1 MRLSELRKVFA
12 IILQKSNLHFRIFSI
27 FSKNIYIYI
36 YLYIYLAINTSNKNI
51 LYKAYFKNARRNSA
65 LFNVYSKKSYL
76 N

>member
-1 MRLSELRKVFA
+1 MRLSELRKVFT

-27 FSKNIYIYI
+27 FSNIYIYI
-36 YLYIYLAINTSNKNI
+36 AINTSNKNI

>member
-27 FSKNIYIYI
+27 FLK
-36 YLYIYLAINTSNKNI
+36 YIYLAINTSNKNI

>member
-27 FSKNIYIYI
+27 FSNIYIYI
-36 YLYIYLAINTSNKNI
+36 AINTSNKNI

>member
-27 FSKNIYIYI
+27 FLKNI
-36 YLYIYLAINTSNKNI
+36 YIYLAINTSNKNI

>member
-27 FSKNIYIYI
+27 FLIYIYI
-36 YLYIYLAINTSNKNI
+36 YLAINASDKNI

-65 LFNVYSKKSYL
+65 LFNVYSKKSYC
-76 N
+76 

>member
-27 FSKNIYIYI
+27 FLIYIYI
-36 YLYIYLAINTSNKNI
+36 YIYLAINTSNKNI

>member
-27 FSKNIYIYI
+27 FLIYI
-36 YLYIYLAINTSNKNI
+36 YIYLAINTSNKNI

-65 LFNVYSKKSYL
+65 LFNVYSKKSYC
-76 N
+76 

>member
-27 FSKNIYIYI
+27 FSNIYI
-36 YLYIYLAINTSNKNI
+36 YIYLAINTSNKNI

>member
-27 FSKNIYIYI
+27 FLIYI
-36 YLYIYLAINTSNKNI
+36 YIYLAINTSNKNI

>member
-27 FSKNIYIYI
+27 FSNI
-36 YLYIYLAINTSNKNI
+36 YIYLAINTSNKNI

>member
-27 FSKNIYIYI
+27 FSNIYIYI
-36 YLYIYLAINTSNKNI
+36 YIYLAINTSNKNI

>member
-27 FSKNIYIYI
+27 FSNIYIYI
-36 YLYIYLAINTSNKNI
+36 YIYIYLAINTSNKNI